1 MLNIKKGTKVF
12 FLQVNGEKV
21 EKAEWTKVTRDYVD
35 STTWTCDTVLD
46 LENGHLM
53 FDEDSGASAHKRDQQ
68 RLSDNVLMN
77 QFVWGVFTFIGTTK
91 GETIKLA
98 NQFLTGETSE
108 IQHDIRVLEDRISKI
123 LEVKKKLLKL

>member
-12 FLQVNGEKV
+12 FLEVNGEKV

-46 LENGHLM
+46 LENGLLM
-53 FDEDSGASAHKRDQQ
+53 FDENGASAHKRDQH

-77 QFVWGVFTFIGTTK
+77 QLIWGVFTFIGTTK
-91 GETIKLA
+91 EETIKLA
-98 NQFLTGETSE
+98 NQFLTGETNE
-108 IQHDIRVLEDRISKI
+108 IQHDIKVLEDRISKI

>member
-12 FLQVNGEKV
+12 FLEVNGEKV

-46 LENGHLM
+46 LENGHSM
-53 FDEDSGASAHKRDQQ
+53 FDEDGGASAHKRDQY

-77 QFVWGVFTFIGTTK
+77 QLIWGVFTFIGTTK
-91 GETIKLA
+91 EETIKLA
-98 NQFLTGETSE
+98 NQFLTGEASE
-108 IQHDIRVLEDRISKI
+108 IQHDIRVLEDRITKI
-123 LEVKKKLLKL
+123 SEAKKKLLKL

>member
-46 LENGHLM
+46 LENGRSM
-53 FDEDSGASAHKRDQQ
+53 FDENGASAHKRDQH

-77 QFVWGVFTFIGTTK
+77 QIVWGVFTFIGTTK
-91 GETIKLA
+91 EETIKLA
-98 NQFLTGETSE
+98 NNFLTGEASE

>member
-46 LENGHLM
+46 LENGCSM
-53 FDEDSGASAHKRDQQ
+53 FDENGASAHKRDQH

-77 QFVWGVFTFIGTTK
+77 QIVWGVFTFIGTTK
-91 GETIKLA
+91 EETIKLA
-98 NQFLTGETSE
+98 NNFLTGETSE

>member
-46 LENGHLM
+46 LENGHSM
-53 FDEDSGASAHKRDQQ
+53 FDEDSGAIAHKRDQY

-91 GETIKLA
+91 EETIKLA
-98 NQFLTGETSE
+98 NQFLTGEASE
-108 IQHDIRVLEDRISKI
+108 IQHDIRVLEDRITKI
-123 LEVKKKLLKL
+123 SEAKKKLLKL